1 MRYLRQVFDILI
13 VNNISIKLEKVYVRY
28 SIIYLFNQ
36 KINLL
41 KLTIVKK
48 KLKIIVDL
56 RYLKSLQ
63 LLEIYLN
70 LIK

>member
-1 MRYLRQVFDILI
+1 LRYLRQVFDILI